1 MDVGYVLIIIH
12 TMPDAEK
19 TLGIYKFKHKNTAWE
34 HYDRDKKEMPQ
45 GSFIA
50 LMTIDNFQKRMMGK
64 KNALILEHTEPPKQ
78 KKPRK
83 APQQRRAIDLINSG
97 ELPGIERRKP

>member
-1 MDVGYVLIIIH
+1 MDVSYVLVIIH

-19 TLGIYKFKHKNTAWE
+19 TLGIYKFKHKKTAWG
-34 HYDRDKKEMPQ
+34 HYERDKKIIPP
-45 GSFIA
+45 GTFIA
-50 LMTIDNFQKRMMGK
+50 LMTIDNFKKRMMGK
-64 KNALILEHTEPPKQ
+64 KNALILEYAET

-97 ELPGIERRKP
+97 EIPGIERRKT